1 MSHLPNKALFFQN
14 THLLL
19 KDGGKLVV
27 ADWFKNEGL
36 TEKEF
41 KDDISPIEDGMLL
54 PPLCTQADYVNYAKA
69 AGLKAFA
76 EPFDI
81 SKQVSK
87 TW

>member
-1 MSHLPNKALFFQN
+1 
-14 THLLL
+14 L
-19 KDGGKLVV
+19 KEGGKLVV

-54 PPLCTQADYVNYAKA
+54 PPLCTQADYVNHAET
-69 AGLKAFA
+69 AGLKVYA